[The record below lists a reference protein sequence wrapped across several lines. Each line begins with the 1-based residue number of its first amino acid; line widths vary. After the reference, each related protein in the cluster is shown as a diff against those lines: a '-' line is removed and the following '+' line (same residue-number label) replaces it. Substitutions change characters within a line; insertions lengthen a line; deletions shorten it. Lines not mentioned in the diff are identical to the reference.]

1 MYYLQN
7 MNTHTL
13 LSLFLIISFL
23 TGLSML
29 FKNNN
34 HNHEKDLKR
43 LDFEVK
49 AIELG
54 YGSYSNGVF
63 QWKK

>member
-1 MYYLQN
+1 
-7 MNTHTL
+7 
-13 LSLFLIISFL
+13 
-23 TGLSML
+23 ML